1 VKALPSMISA
11 TIKYDE
17 HNHPKYAKYWIAT
30 SDIILIG
37 SGLPIDSI
45 PSSTLSSS
53 EQVMLHLRF
62 QSLEGSSSTNY
73 MTRSFYSGVFT
84 CST

>member
-1 VKALPSMISA
+1 
-11 TIKYDE
+11 
-17 HNHPKYAKYWIAT
+17 
-30 SDIILIG
+30 
-37 SGLPIDSI
+37 
-45 PSSTLSSS
+45 
-53 EQVMLHLRF
+53 MLHLRF